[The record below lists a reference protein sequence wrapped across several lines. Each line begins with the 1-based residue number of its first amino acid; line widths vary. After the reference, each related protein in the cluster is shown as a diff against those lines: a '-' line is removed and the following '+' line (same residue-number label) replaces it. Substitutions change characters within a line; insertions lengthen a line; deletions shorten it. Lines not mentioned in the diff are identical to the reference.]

1 MATTERHAE
10 ISDRFLQQAEVELG
24 RGDLLQASEKAWGAV
39 VHHVKSVARER
50 NWDNGS
56 HRDVNRAA
64 RQLIRLTSDP
74 DVNRLRFMAM
84 NTLHVNFYEENLDQE
99 DVEAMVLDARVLL
112 EAMRAVDSEGDVSGG
127 RVEEERE

>member
-1 MATTERHAE
+1 MATAERHAE

-50 NWDNGS
+50 NWDNSS

-84 NTLHVNFYEENLDQE
+84 NTLHVNFYEESLDPE
-99 DVEAMVLDARVLL
+99 DVEAMVLDARVLI
-112 EAMRAVDSEGDVSGG
+112 EAMRAVDPDGDAEGGG
-127 RVEEERE
+127 V